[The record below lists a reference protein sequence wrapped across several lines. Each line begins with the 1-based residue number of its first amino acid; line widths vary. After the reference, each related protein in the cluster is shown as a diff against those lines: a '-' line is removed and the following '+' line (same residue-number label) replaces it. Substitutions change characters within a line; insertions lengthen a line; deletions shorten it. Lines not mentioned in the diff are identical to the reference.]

1 MHMRSALASCSF
13 SLSHSQRSSRYLQLP
28 SGTKFSRLPRPIVQF
43 LSFSLAMWALCRYN
57 LGILYKAQG
66 KLDGTDILLKRGTQ
80 DCTSLLVPEQRATA
94 GGYISTVKFLWARI
108 QKRASGTS

>member
-1 MHMRSALASCSF
+1 
-13 SLSHSQRSSRYLQLP
+13 
-28 SGTKFSRLPRPIVQF
+28 
-43 LSFSLAMWALCRYN
+43 MWALCRYN

-94 GGYISTVKFLWARI
+94 GGYISSEVSVGKNPEKSIRN
-108 QKRASGTS
+108 